1 MTTINEVLALDL
13 PASARRL
20 IEHGRFDHP
29 HVQRVLAGFGI
40 EWSAVE
46 RPPRPAPEPTEVQ
59 KLAAILVSN
68 GTIPQADAQAAVGV
82 TEAVVDKV
90 VTEVA
95 EKVEA
100 AVEAA
105 KVEAAQADVAVEAV
119 SEWPAPAA

>member
-1 MTTINEVLALDL
+1 
-13 PASARRL
+13 
-20 IEHGRFDHP
+20 
-29 HVQRVLAGFGI
+29 VLAGFGI
-40 EWSAVE
+40 EWSGVE

-119 SEWPAPAA
+119 PVEWPAPAA